1 MVFLNSEGS
10 FNDNSYLI
18 DGLVFR
24 LPGQLSLYVIENKG
38 ERMMIDVGD
47 DLVTRKILKKLKGFG
62 LYPIHKIVLTH
73 SHFDH
78 VQGVEKLKSLMKEDT
93 IEVLASEK
101 AIHNLKNPESMNS
114 YFGYNMN
121 PIEDVTPLKEG
132 DNIDLN
138 GLELEVLN
146 FFGHTQD
153 SIAIFDKKN
162 RNIFVGDAI
171 IDKIDHQTVMPE
183 FVPPDFDESEYFK
196 TLNRLKN
203 MRDEIDFISLAH
215 FGVWSGEDLTNIVE
229 NTKDF
234 HMDAKQSITEWYNEN
249 PSIEYIALKYHEKF
263 IPKSKIHTLEKIHG
277 LQFEIR
283 WFLDGLKTMGIIK

>member
-1 MVFLNSEGS
+1 MVFLNSEGR
-10 FNDNSYLI
+10 FNDNSFLI

-47 DLVTRKILKKLKGFG
+47 DLVTRKILKKLKNFG
-62 LYPIHKIVLTH
+62 LYPIHKILLTH

-78 VQGVEKLKSLMKEDT
+78 VQGVEKLKSLMKENT

-101 AIHNLKNPESMNS
+101 AIYNLKNPESMNS

-132 DNIDLN
+132 DTIDLK

-171 IDKIDHQTVMPE
+171 IDKID
-183 FVPPDFDESEYFK
+183 
-196 TLNRLKN
+196 
-203 MRDEIDFISLAH
+203 
-215 FGVWSGEDLTNIVE
+215 
-229 NTKDF
+229 
-234 HMDAKQSITEWYNEN
+234 
-249 PSIEYIALKYHEKF
+249 
-263 IPKSKIHTLEKIHG
+263 
-277 LQFEIR
+277 
-283 WFLDGLKTMGIIK
+283 

>member
-1 MVFLNSEGS
+1 MVFLNSEGR

-38 ERMMIDVGD
+38 ERILIDVGD
-47 DLVTRKILKKLKGFG
+47 DLVTRKIVKKLKNFG
-62 LYPIHKIVLTH
+62 LYPIHKILLTH

-78 VQGVEKLKSLMKEDT
+78 VQGVEKLKSLMKEST

-101 AIHNLKNPESMNS
+101 AMYNLKNPESMNS

-121 PIEDVTPLKEG
+121 PIEEVTPLKEG
-132 DNIDLN
+132 DIIDLN

-153 SIAIFDKKN
+153 SIAIIDKKN

-183 FVPPDFDESEYFK
+183 FVPPDFNESEYFK
-196 TLNRLKN
+196 TLDKLRN
-203 MRDEIDFISLAH
+203 MKEKLDSISLAH
-215 FGVWSGEDLTNIVE
+215 FGVWKGEDFNDIVE
-229 NTKDF
+229 NAKDF
-234 HMDAKQSITEWYNEN
+234 HVDAKTSIIKWYKEDPSLNSIT
-249 PSIEYIALKYHEKF
+249 LKYHEKF
-263 IPKSKIHTLEKIHG
+263 IPESKIHTRESIHG
-277 LQFEIR
+277 LEFEIQ
-283 WFLDGLKTMGIIK
+283 WFIDGLKTMGLIK